1 MQLKK
6 NRDSAAGFSLIE
18 ALITLVVVG
27 VGLLGLA
34 KIQAAA
40 VSNTQTSRTRSLIAL
55 QTESLVAAMHGNR
68 AFWAVPNTA
77 PATFG
82 ASSVAVAD
90 SRGVLSTAV
99 PSCPDASGNG
109 CTPDKLAAYD
119 LQQWALSMNTSF
131 PGYTATGNCSTA
143 ATLPVSCNV
152 TVTWIEKTIAVNAN
166 TASAAAA
173 AQPSVQQSYTV
184 YVQP

>member
-1 MQLKK
+1 MQLRIK
-6 NRDSAAGFSLIE
+6 RDKAAGFSLIE

-40 VSNTQTSRTRSLIAL
+40 VGNTQTSRVRSLVAL

-68 AFWAVPNTA
+68 GFWAVANTA

-82 ASSVAVAD
+82 ASGVAVTD
-90 SRGVLSTAV
+90 SRGVLGTAV
-99 PSCPDASGNG
+99 ASCPSASGNG
-109 CTPDKLAAYD
+109 CASDKLAAYD
-119 LQQWALSMNTSF
+119 LQQWALSMNTNF
-131 PGYTATGNCSTA
+131 PGYTATGNCSTDT
-143 ATLPVSCNV
+143 TLPVSCNI
-152 TVTWIEKTIAVNAN
+152 TVTWAEKTIAVNAT
-166 TASAAAA
+166 TASAASAG
-173 AQPSVQQSYTV
+173 QSSTQQSYTI

>member
-1 MQLKK
+1 MKRG
-6 NRDSAAGFSLIE
+6 NVAGFSLIE

-40 VSNTQTSRTRSLIAL
+40 VGNTQTSRVRSLVAL
-55 QTESLVAAMHGNR
+55 QTESLVASMHGNR
-68 AFWAVPNTA
+68 GFWAKVNTA

-82 ASSVAVAD
+82 ASGVAVTD
-90 SRGVLSTAV
+90 SQGGLGTTVA
-99 PSCPDASGNG
+99 SCPDASGNG
-109 CTPDKLAAYD
+109 CTSDKLAAYD
-119 LQQWALSMNTSF
+119 LQQWALSMNANF
-131 PGYTATGNCSTA
+131 PGYAATGNCSTD
-143 ATLPVSCNV
+143 TSLPVSCNL
-152 TVTWIEKTIAVNAN
+152 TVTWVEKTIAVNAT

-173 AQPSVQQSYTV
+173 SQPSTRQSYTV

>member
-1 MQLKK
+1 MRLKK
-6 NRDSAAGFSLIE
+6 SRDSAAGFSLVE

-27 VGLLGLA
+27 VGLLGLI

-40 VSNTQTSRTRSLIAL
+40 VGNTQTSRVRSLIAL

-68 AFWAVPNTA
+68 GFWAVPNTA
-77 PATFG
+77 PATFS
-82 ASSVAVAD
+82 ASGVAVTD
-90 SRGVLSTAV
+90 SRGVLSAAV
-99 PSCPDASGNG
+99 PSCPSASGNG

-119 LQQWALSMNTSF
+119 LQRWALSMNTHF
-131 PGYTATGNCSTA
+131 PGYTAAGNCSTA
-143 ATLPVSCNV
+143 TTLPVSCNV
-152 TVTWIEKTIAVNAN
+152 TVTWVEKAIAVNAN

-173 AQPSVQQSYTV
+173 MQPSVQQSYTV